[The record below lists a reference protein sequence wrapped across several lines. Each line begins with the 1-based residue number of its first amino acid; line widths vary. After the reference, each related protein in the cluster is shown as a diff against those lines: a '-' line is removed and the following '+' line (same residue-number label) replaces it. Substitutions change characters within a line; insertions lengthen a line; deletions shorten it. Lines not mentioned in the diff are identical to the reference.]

1 MNYSGNSELLALEQ
15 GAPNYNRMLIR
26 RFAQA
31 LPMENLKDARVLD
44 FGAGIGALAK
54 LWVDEGMGNIDCYE
68 PDEAQC
74 NEIAARGLKA
84 YSNLKEIDT
93 KYDLVFSSNV
103 LEHIEDDQK
112 VLEEIRR
119 ELLSDS
125 GVLVIYVPAF
135 QILFSKMDEKLGHF
149 RRYSRS
155 NLMNLAKTS
164 NFQVIKC
171 EYVDSLG
178 FVAEFVLKIF
188 RSREKVSNSIKSI
201 RLYDFVLLPLSLLL
215 DRFGLRHM
223 LGKNLILVAK
233 KQYPDRE

>member
-31 LPMENLKDARVLD
+31 LPIGKRRDARTLD

-54 LWVDEGMGNIDCYE
+54 LWVDEGMGKIDCYE

-103 LEHIEDDQK
+103 LEHIEDDHK
-112 VLEEIRR
+112 ILEEIRR

-135 QILFSKMDEKLGHF
+135 QILFSKMDLKVGHY
-149 RRYSRS
+149 RRYSR
-155 NLMNLAKTS
+155 NHLMNIVKKSGYEVT
-164 NFQVIKC
+164 FC

-178 FVAEFVLKIF
+178 FFAALLFRLLRLDSDMATNTLVL
-188 RSREKVSNSIKSI
+188 RMYDKVI
-201 RLYDFVLLPLSLLL
+201 LPISLLF
-215 DRFGLRHM
+215 DRLGAKRVF
-223 LGKNLILVAK
+223 GKNVILIAK
-233 KQYPDRE
+233 K